1 MDPRTFEQ
9 IAALVG
15 GKLHGVGTGKVTKVV
30 TDSRSIRPGDF
41 FVALRGEHFDGHA
54 FLQAVREAAAAGAL
68 VSERNVHLNGFTQI
82 EVPETLVAL
91 QRLARAYRKQ
101 LRLKAIGITGS
112 SGKTSTKEMLAAV
125 LGERFSVIKTI
136 GNYNN
141 HIGLPLTVLGASETD
156 DFGVFEMGM
165 NHAGELAPLCEIAQP
180 DASVITNI
188 GTAHIGHL
196 ETREAIAAEKAVV
209 AEAVPAEGFVVLNAN
224 DRFTDWIAS
233 RCQARVV
240 RAGLNRGDV
249 KAQNIEQRVKGATFT
264 LARGKRTTQVL
275 LPVHGEHMVSNAC
288 LAAAVGLEFGLTLE
302 ECAAGLAKTTIPGNR
317 LKVQS
322 LGPLVVINDA
332 YNANPDSMVAALKT
346 ATQFSVKG
354 RRVAAL
360 GRMGELGKESEA
372 AHRRVGRAVAEFEFD
387 YLVTVGDEARLIGE
401 AASSAGLKSAERVD
415 THEQA
420 VEALLNYLEPGDLLL
435 VKGSLSSAMD
445 RVVHGLEAVFHRAK
459 WKPLCCSICTT

>member
-15 GKLHGVGTGKVTKVV
+15 GKLRGVGAGKVTKVV
-30 TDSRSIRPGDF
+30 TDSRLIRAGEF

-54 FLQAVREAAAAGAL
+54 FLPAVKEAAAAGAL
-68 VSERNVHLNGFTQI
+68 VSDVNVDLNGFTQI
-82 EVPETLVAL
+82 EVPETLAAL
-91 QRLARAYRKQ
+91 QRLAQAYRNE
-101 LRLKAIGITGS
+101 LRLKAIGVTGS
-112 SGKTSTKEMLAAV
+112 SGKTSTKEMIASV
-125 LGERFSVIKTI
+125 LGERFSVLKTI

-141 HIGLPLTVLGASETD
+141 HIGLPLTVLGASSAD

-165 NHAGELAPLCEIAQP
+165 NHAGELAPLCEIARP

-196 ETREAIAAEKAVV
+196 ETREAIATEKAVV
-209 AEAVPAEGFVVLNAN
+209 AEVISAEGFVVLNAN
-224 DRFTDWIAS
+224 DDFTDWIAA
-233 RCQARVV
+233 RCKARVI

-249 KAQNIEQRVKGATFT
+249 HARNIDQCFKGASFT
-264 LARGKRTTQVL
+264 LAHGARTTQVS
-275 LPVHGEHMVSNAC
+275 LPVHGEHMVTNAC

-317 LKVQS
+317 LKIQN

-346 ATQFSVKG
+346 ATQFTVKG

-387 YLVTVGDEARLIGE
+387 YLVTVGDEARLIAE
-401 AASSAGLKSAERVD
+401 AASSAGLKSANRAD

-420 VEALLNYLEPGDLLL
+420 IEALLDYLEPGDLLL

-445 RVVHGLEAVFHRAK
+445 RVVQGLEAVFDQAK
-459 WKPLCCSICTT
+459 WRSP

>member
-15 GKLHGVGTGKVTKVV
+15 GKLHGAGAGKVTKVV
-30 TDSRSIRPGDF
+30 TDSRSIRAGEF
-41 FVALRGEHFDGHA
+41 FVALRGEQFDGHA
-54 FLQAVREAAAAGAL
+54 FLLAAKEAAAAGAL
-68 VSERNVHLNGFTQI
+68 VSDVNVHLNGFTQI
-82 EVPETLVAL
+82 EVPETLAAL
-91 QRLARAYRKQ
+91 QRLARVYRNE
-101 LRLKAIGITGS
+101 LRLRAIGVTGS
-112 SGKTSTKEMLAAV
+112 SGKTSTKEMIASV
-125 LGERFSVIKTI
+125 LGERFSVVKTI

-141 HIGLPLTVLGASETD
+141 HIGLPLTVLGASNTD

-165 NHAGELAPLCEIAQP
+165 NHAGELAPLCEIARP

-196 ETREAIAAEKAVV
+196 ETREAIAAEKAIV
-209 AEAVPAEGFVVLNAN
+209 AEAIPAEGFVVLNAN
-224 DRFTDWIAS
+224 DDFTDWIAA
-233 RCQARVV
+233 RCKARVV

-249 KAQNIEQRVKGATFT
+249 KARNIDQYVKGASFT
-264 LARGKRTTQVL
+264 LAHGTRTAQVS
-275 LPVHGEHMVSNAC
+275 LPVHGEHMVANAC

-317 LKVQS
+317 LKIQN

-332 YNANPDSMVAALKT
+332 YNANPDSMTAALKT
-346 ATQFSVKG
+346 ATTLAVKG

-372 AHRRVGRAVAEFEFD
+372 AHRRLGRAVAEFGFD
-387 YLVTVGDEARLIGE
+387 YLVTVGAEARFIAE
-401 AASSAGLKSAERVD
+401 AATSAGLKSVERAD

-420 VEALLNYLEPGDLLL
+420 IDALLNYLEPGDLLL
-435 VKGSLSSAMD
+435 VKGSLSAAMD
-445 RVVHGLEAVFHRAK
+445 RVVHGLEAVFDQAK
-459 WKPLCCSICTT
+459 WRSP

>member
-101 LRLKAIGITGS
+101 LRLKAIGVTGS

-165 NHAGELAPLCEIAQP
+165 NHAGELAPLCEIARP

-224 DRFTDWIAS
+224 DCFTDWIAS

-240 RAGLNRGDV
+240 RAGLNRGEI
-249 KAQNIEQRVKGATFT
+249 KAQNIEQRVRGATFT
-264 LARGKRTTQVL
+264 LARGKRTTQVS

-317 LKVQS
+317 LKIQN
-322 LGPLVVINDA
+322 LGPLTVINDA
-332 YNANPDSMVAALKT
+332 YNANPDSMEAALKT
-346 ATQFSVKG
+346 ATQFTVKG

-372 AHRRVGRAVAEFEFD
+372 AHRHVGRTVAAFEFD
-387 YLVTVGDEARLIGE
+387 YLVTVGDEARLIAE
-401 AASSAGLKSAERVD
+401 AASAAGLKFAERAD

-420 VEALLNYLEPGDLLL
+420 IEALLDYLEPGDLLL

-445 RVVHGLEAVFHRAK
+445 RVVHGLEAVFDRAK
-459 WKPLCCSICTT
+459 RRSR

>member
-1 MDPRTFEQ
+1 MDPRTFEE

-15 GKLHGVGTGKVTKVV
+15 GKLHGAGAGEVTRVV
-30 TDSRSIRPGDF
+30 TDSRLIRAGEF
-41 FVALRGEHFDGHA
+41 FVALRGEQFDGHA
-54 FLQAVREAAAAGAL
+54 FLPAVKQAAAAGAL
-68 VSERNVHLNGFTQI
+68 VSDVNADLNGFTQI
-82 EVPETLVAL
+82 EVSETLDAL
-91 QRLARAYRKQ
+91 QRLARAYRTQ
-101 LRLKAIGITGS
+101 LPLKAIGVTGS
-112 SGKTSTKEMLAAV
+112 NGKTSTKEMIASV
-125 LGERFSVIKTI
+125 LVERFSVIKTI

-141 HIGLPLTVLGASETD
+141 HIGLPLTVLGASSAD

-165 NHAGELAPLCEIAQP
+165 NHAGELAPLCAIARP
-180 DASVITNI
+180 DAAVITNI
-188 GTAHIGHL
+188 GMAHIGHL

-209 AEAVPAEGFVVLNAN
+209 AESIPAEGFVVLNAN
-224 DRFTDWIAS
+224 DDFTDWIAA

-240 RAGLNRGDV
+240 RAGLSRGDV
-249 KAQNIEQRVKGATFT
+249 TAQNIDQCVKGANFT
-264 LARGKRTTQVL
+264 LVHGARTTQVF
-275 LPVHGEHMVSNAC
+275 LPVHGEHMVANAC
-288 LAAAVGLEFGLTLE
+288 MAAAVGLEFGLTLE

-372 AHRRVGRAVAEFEFD
+372 AHRRLGRAVAVFGFD
-387 YLVTVGDEARLIGE
+387 HLVTVGEEARLIAD
-401 AASSAGLKSAERVD
+401 AARSAGLKSAERAD

-420 VEALLNYLEPGDLLL
+420 VDALLNYLEPGDLLL

-445 RVVHGLEAVFHRAK
+445 RVVHGLEAVFDQAK
-459 WKPLCCSICTT
+459 WRSP